1 MPKKILEFHTHCKG
15 CDTKIPVA
23 LMRGD
28 KLICPKC
35 GAEVKEGVNVDINF
49 TLIKY
54 FILGMMPWHWL
65 RNHFTDNAWDKTL
78 NDLLD
83 DPNTKIRHYH
93 YGYNVIINDDILVWV
108 ANYPYAYGDYYGTK
122 KDCGFG
128 SNGLPKRST
137 CVRLKE
143 IVDNLPMR
151 GKQC

>member
-23 LMRGD
+23 LIRGD

-35 GAEVKEGVNVDINF
+35 GTEVKEGTQVDVHF
-49 TLIKY
+49 DAIKY

-65 RNHFTDNAWDKTL
+65 RNKSVSNGWDRQLNAY
-78 NDLLD
+78 LD
-83 DPNTKIRHYH
+83 DPNTKIAHDH
-93 YGYNVIINDDILVWV
+93 YGYTIIINDDILVWV
-108 ANYPYAYGDYYGTK
+108 GNYPYGYGNYYGTK
-122 KDCGFG
+122 KKYGMGNDY
-128 SNGLPKRST
+128 LPKRST

-151 GKQC
+151 GK